1 MRAPACDTYVDR
13 VKIFSGYIIV
23 GVSGEGLR
31 ERKKAETRKR
41 ISDVA
46 TALFARR
53 GFDAVTVADVA
64 EAANV
69 SKMTVFNYFP
79 RKEDLLLDR
88 QPERLDGLRR
98 AIAERGPDTS
108 VVEALRTHC
117 QELLASGHPT
127 SGAITG
133 AGWFFEIVRDSPA
146 LMTRALEQEREIEET
161 LAEELAR
168 EWGEGPRARLV
179 AAMLA
184 AAVNTAYHI
193 AVDAITAGRPAAEVR
208 REQAGV
214 IDQAFD
220 LVARGVH
227 GTG

>member
-1 MRAPACDTYVDR
+1 MRPPSCITNIDP
-13 VKIFSGYIIV
+13 VKFFLGYII
-23 GVSGEGLR
+23 GSVSGEGLR

-41 ISDVA
+41 ISDMA

-53 GFDAVTVADVA
+53 GFEAVTVADVA

-98 AIAERGPDTS
+98 AVAERGPDTS
-108 VVEALRTHC
+108 VVEALRAHC

-127 SGAITG
+127 SGAT
-133 AGWFFEIVRDSPA
+133 WFFEIVRDSPA
-146 LMTRALEQEREIEET
+146 LTARALEQEREIEDA
-161 LAEELAR
+161 LAEVLAA

-193 AVDAITAGRPAAEVR
+193 AVDAITAGRPATEVR
-208 REQAGV
+208 REQAAI